1 MTDFDNNIIEILL
14 YIALSRGMGLEKIM
28 YERADNLRQFTFCDI
43 LEGDVLEW
51 LARLGLFRMDM
62 IMKEVM
68 TV

>member
-43 LEGDVLEW
+43 LERDVLEW
-51 LARLGLFRMDM
+51 LARL
-62 IMKEVM
+62 
-68 TV
+68 